1 MSTGFMDLLENE
13 AFSDLDNPTNE
24 DMKEIMELD
33 VDNDLDNAL
42 IQEYYNLFAG
52 VHPNILTTVKDLA
65 SNSLGKDVINLYNK
79 RLDSLNKRYE
89 TEKDLEVLKMI
100 REEISE
106 IYDRIEKESD
116 KQRDWLKK
124 LANGAMGSVAIV
136 GSIAI
141 GIKNKELSK
150 ELVEE
155 SLKVIKGWK
164 NAKA

>member
-1 MSTGFMDLLENE
+1 M
-13 AFSDLDNPTNE
+13 
-24 DMKEIMELD
+24 
-33 VDNDLDNAL
+33 

-52 VHPNILTTVKDLA
+52 VHSNILTTVKDLA
-65 SNSLGKDVINLYNK
+65 LNSLGKDVINLYNK

-124 LANGAMGSVAIV
+124 LANGAMGTAGIV

-141 GIKNKELSK
+141 GVKNKMLLKKIAETQAELLETAIEEWRK
-150 ELVEE
+150 EELE
-155 SLKVIKGWK
+155 KIKANPSQYIK
-164 NAKA
+164 QETTLAKKTV